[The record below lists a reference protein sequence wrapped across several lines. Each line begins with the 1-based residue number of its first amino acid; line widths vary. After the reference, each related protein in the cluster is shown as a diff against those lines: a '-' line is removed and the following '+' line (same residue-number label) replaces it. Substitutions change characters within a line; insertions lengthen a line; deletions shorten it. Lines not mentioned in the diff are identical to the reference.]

1 MWQEKL
7 QMTMF
12 SQSERKK
19 KCVRRKAVQSMV
31 AVREDVTKEECE
43 RVVDVVFEHC
53 YNDTEPFTT
62 TT

>member
-1 MWQEKL
+1 
-7 QMTMF
+7 MTMF